1 MDGAGLVVLVV
12 FILVIVAAVA
22 YRVGYLWAQ
31 VEFLNRTLMVEAK
44 WRMQPMETSMLPR
57 WRRVTGWAAYTCS
70 ALLLCL
76 FLALAYWH
84 AYSWGWTYLIAAWIL
99 WFAIFLGVLWVA
111 EWCWK
116 PSREASGPAPA
127 EEDSA

>member
-1 MDGAGLVVLVV
+1 MDVEGVVVLVV
-12 FILVIVAAVA
+12 FIVIIVAVIA

-31 VEFLNRTLMVEAK
+31 VEFLDQSQKIGK
-44 WRMQPMETSMLPR
+44 WSMLPMEAPIPR
-57 WRRVTGWAAYTCS
+57 WRRVAGWAAYMFS

-84 AYSWGWTYLIAAWIL
+84 AYSWGWTYLMVVWIL
-99 WFAIFLGVLWVA
+99 LFAIFLGGIWVA

-116 PSREASGPAPA
+116 PSREAQTGAS
-127 EEDSA
+127 EEHPE